1 MEAGMTEADLF
12 AKDVFARV
20 RFARVVAGPI
30 SLEDCATAVS
40 ADDAGAVVTFAGVVR
55 DHDGGRSVV
64 SLDYEAHPSAEVAI
78 ASVAASVAGEFPRVR
93 IAIAHRVGSLAVG
106 DLALAAAVS
115 SAHRADAFAACAR
128 LIDEVKL
135 QVPIWKEQ
143 RFTDGSSEWVGSLG

>member
-1 MEAGMTEADLF
+1 MEAGMTEAD
-12 AKDVFARV
+12 ARMTEHV
-20 RFARVVAGPI
+20 VFARVVAGPI

-78 ASVAASVAGEFPRVR
+78 ATVAASVAGEFPRVR